1 MAQESEQVRR
11 PEVQGGGGGGGTVA
25 ALHVQGQ
32 EAREEIEDAPGQID
46 QDLVDAYLDVPLVTT
61 IHSILASKD
70 PRHDM
75 LGIRKGIEY
84 GGYRRALE
92 RLLKEPP
99 PRHPL
104 GMRVADNRARM
115 LERLGRYEEAE
126 ALYRDLVE
134 EEPDQPMAHLDM
146 ARVLEHLGRSEESDM
161 ELARASRYDQDYR
174 RAFEMGMHP
183 DPRQLDPAAVPLR
196 LILPMSVISAAGIV
210 RSRAE
215 LSAASLLV
223 QAECGLDLYAP
234 AGSRLPGCAGLGADA
249 ERFHRLVVEDVIV
262 RGVAADD
269 QPYYYDLTDRGI
281 GMIDRLGERLDADG
295 EEGGAAARI
304 AASARRVAR
313 IGAHA
318 VLEEA
323 CRTAGAGS
331 GASSRPQGVGGDRA
345 EYLAGLEGTAG
356 RIIAEIGNG
365 ILFGDDHASTLEA
378 MSRCVPDM
386 LSQAQGATEEQWA
399 VASALGG
406 DILGL
411 CARVAF
417 DQRPHPRTASLGPP
431 YPDIQ
436 DLYSLLVL
444 YCGDRGIARP
454 KAVPWTTRK
463 MPPEEIEEITRD
475 MLKVISES

>member
-1 MAQESEQVRR
+1 MAQEAEQVRK
-11 PEVQGGGGGGGTVA
+11 PAAGEGGGCEQAPHIRG
-25 ALHVQGQ
+25 QG
-32 EAREEIEDAPGQID
+32 AREEIKDDRELID
-46 QDLVDAYLDVPLVTT
+46 QDLIDAYLDVPHKETV
-61 IHSILASKD
+61 HSILAFHD
-70 PRHDM
+70 PRYNVS
-75 LGIRKGIEY
+75 GIRKGIEY

-92 RLLKEPP
+92 KLLKEPP

-126 ALYRDLVE
+126 ALYRDLAGE
-134 EEPDQPMAHLDM
+134 LPGSPRAHLDM
-146 ARVLEHLGRSEESDM
+146 ARVLEHLGRREESDM
-161 ELARASRYDQDYR
+161 EIAQASRYDQDYR
-174 RAFEMGMHP
+174 RAFEAGMHP
-183 DPRQLDPAAVPLR
+183 EPRQLDPAAVPLR

-223 QAECGLDLYAP
+223 QSECGLDLYAP

-249 ERFHRLVVEDVIV
+249 ERFHRLVVEDVIAWEK
-262 RGVAADD
+262 AADD

-281 GMIDRLGERLDADG
+281 EMIDRLGERLDAG
-295 EEGGAAARI
+295 GREGDAARI
-304 AASARRVAR
+304 AASARRAAR

-323 CRTAGAGS
+323 CRTAGAGQGES
-331 GASSRPQGVGGDRA
+331 ARPQGAGGDRA

-365 ILFGDDHASTLEA
+365 ILFGDDHASTLGA
-378 MSRCVPDM
+378 MARGVPDM
-386 LSQAQGATEEQWA
+386 LSQAQGATDGQWA

-417 DQRPHPRTASLGPP
+417 DQRPHPRTATLGPP

-454 KAVPWTTRK
+454 KVVPWTTRK
-463 MPPEEIEEITRD
+463 MSPEEIEEITRD

>member
-1 MAQESEQVRR
+1 MAQESKQVRR
-11 PEVQGGGGGGGTVA
+11 PADRGGYGEEA
-25 ALHVQGQ
+25 AAPHAQ
-32 EAREEIEDAPGQID
+32 EQEDKAEIEYAPWQID
-46 QDLVDAYLDVPLVTT
+46 EDLVDAYLNVPRVKTV
-61 IHSILASKD
+61 HDILDFYD
-70 PRHDM
+70 PRHDVP
-75 LGIRKGIEY
+75 GIHKGIEH

-104 GMRVADNRARM
+104 GMRVSDNRARM

-126 ALYRDLVE
+126 ALYRDLAGE
-134 EEPDQPMAHLDM
+134 LPGSHMAHLDM
-146 ARVLEHLGRSEESDM
+146 ARVLEHLGRREESAR
-161 ELARASRYDQDYR
+161 ELARAGRFDQGCLW
-174 RAFEMGMHP
+174 AFEAGMHP

-196 LILPMSVISAAGIV
+196 LILPMSVISAAGTL

-223 QAECGLDLYAP
+223 QAECGLDMYAP

-249 ERFHRLVVEDVIV
+249 EGFHHLVVEDVV
-262 RGVAADD
+262 SYCASDEP
-269 QPYYYDLTDRGI
+269 PYYYDLTDRGI
-281 GMIDRLGERLDADG
+281 EMIGELGERLDA
-295 EEGGAAARI
+295 GGRGGDAARI

-323 CRTAGAGS
+323 CRTAV
-331 GASSRPQGVGGDRA
+331 SRARRITDGDRA
-345 EYLAGLEGTAG
+345 VELAGLQGTAG

-365 ILFGDDHASTLEA
+365 ILFGRSHASTLGA
-378 MSRCVPDM
+378 MARYVPDM
-386 LSQAQGATEEQWA
+386 LSQAQGAPDGQWA

-417 DQRPHPRTASLGPP
+417 DQRPHPRTVSLGPP

-454 KAVPWTTRK
+454 KVVPWTTRK

>member
-11 PEVQGGGGGGGTVA
+11 PAAAAGGGGNGRATA
-25 ALHVQGQ
+25 PHMQGQ
-32 EAREEIEDAPGQID
+32 EAKEEIEGEHELID
-46 QDLVDAYLDVPLVTT
+46 QDLIDAYLDVPHRETV
-61 IHSILASKD
+61 HSILDFYD
-70 PRHDM
+70 PRYNV
-75 LGIRKGIEY
+75 LGIHKGIEY

-92 RLLKEPP
+92 KLLKEPP

-104 GMRVADNRARM
+104 GIRVADNRARM

-134 EEPDQPMAHLDM
+134 EEPDQPMSHLDM
-146 ARVLEHLGRSEESDM
+146 ARVLEHLGRREESA
-161 ELARASRYDQDYR
+161 EALARACRLHPDSR
-174 RAFEMGMHP
+174 RAFEMGMRP
-183 DPRQLDPAAVPLR
+183 DPRQFDPAAVPLR
-196 LILPMSVISAAGIV
+196 LILPMSVITAAGTV

-223 QAECGLDLYAP
+223 QSECGLDMYAP

-249 ERFHRLVVEDVIV
+249 ERFHHLVVEDVV
-262 RGVAADD
+262 SYGAPDEPA
-269 QPYYYDLTDRGI
+269 YYYDLTDKGI
-281 GMIDRLGERLDADG
+281 EMIDRLGERLGAG
-295 EEGGAAARI
+295 GKEGGAARI
-304 AASARRVAR
+304 AASARRAAQ

-323 CRTAGAGS
+323 CRTAERARARLQGA
-331 GASSRPQGVGGDRA
+331 GGDRA
-345 EYLAGLEGTAG
+345 AELARLQGTAG

-365 ILFGDDHASTLEA
+365 ILFGSSHASTLET
-378 MSRCVPDM
+378 MSRYVPDM
-386 LSQAQGATEEQWA
+386 LSQAQGATDGQWA

-417 DQRPHPRTASLGPP
+417 DQRPHPRTVSVGPP

-454 KAVPWTTRK
+454 RAEAWAAKNLTAK
-463 MPPEEIEEITRD
+463 EIEEIKRD

>member
-11 PEVQGGGGGGGTVA
+11 PAVRGGGAGGGAA
-25 ALHVQGQ
+25 ALHMQGQ
-32 EAREEIEDAPGQID
+32 DAREEIEDDHGQID
-46 QDLVDAYLDVPLVTT
+46 QDLIDAYLDVPHVETV
-61 IHSILASKD
+61 HSILAFHD
-70 PRHDM
+70 PRYDVS
-75 LGIRKGIEY
+75 GIRGGIEH

-92 RLLKEPP
+92 KLLKEPP

-104 GMRVADNRARM
+104 GIRVADNRARM

-126 ALYRDLVE
+126 ALYRDVAGEL
-134 EEPDQPMAHLDM
+134 PGSHKAHLDM
-146 ARVLEHLGRSEESDM
+146 ARVLEHLGRREESA
-161 ELARASRYDQDYR
+161 EALARACRLHPDSR
-174 RAFEMGMHP
+174 RAFEMGMRP
-183 DPRQLDPAAVPLR
+183 DPRQFDPAAVPLR
-196 LILPMSVISAAGIV
+196 LILPMSVITAAGTV

-223 QAECGLDLYAP
+223 QSECGLDLYAP
-234 AGSRLPGCAGLGADA
+234 AGSHLPGCAGLGADA
-249 ERFHRLVVEDVIV
+249 ERFHHLVVEDVIV
-262 RGVAADD
+262 WEIAPDE

-281 GMIDRLGERLDADG
+281 EMIDMLGERLDAG
-295 EEGGAAARI
+295 GKEGDAGRI
-304 AASARRVAR
+304 AASARRVAQ

-323 CRTAGAGS
+323 CQA
-331 GASSRPQGVGGDRA
+331 ASARPQGAGGDRA
-345 EYLAGLEGTAG
+345 EYLAGLQGTAG
-356 RIIAEIGNG
+356 RIVAEIGNG
-365 ILFGDDHASTLEA
+365 ISFGSSHASTLRTMA
-378 MSRCVPDM
+378 RDVPDM
-386 LSQAQGATEEQWA
+386 LSQAQGATDGQWA

-417 DQRPHPRTASLGPP
+417 DQRPHPRTVSLGPP

-436 DLYSLLVL
+436 DMYSLLVR

-454 KAVPWTTRK
+454 RAEAGTTRK
-463 MPPEEIEEITRD
+463 MASEEIEEIKRD